1 MDTLINILI
10 FIGKSIYT
18 TLPGMMANMAPI
30 FVKDLNILNY
40 PIDFGIT
47 VKGKI
52 ILGPRKT
59 YRGLISG
66 IIAAMIIINIQY
78 LIDKYTIFKN
88 LTLYDFEEIN
98 FHLLGFLFGFGV
110 LFGDIFESF
119 IKRRLDMAPGK
130 SLIPWD
136 QIDCVLGGLI
146 FGRIAWA
153 YSYKYAITIILITFV
168 LHITLRHVGYYL
180 GLCSTK
186 W

>member
-1 MDTLINILI
+1 MEIFLIVLI
-10 FIGKSIYT
+10 YIAKSIYT
-18 TLPGMMANMAPI
+18 TLPGMIANMAPI

-47 VKGKI
+47 IKGKI

-78 LIDKYTIFKN
+78 LIDKYTLLKN
-88 LTLYDFEEIN
+88 LTLYDFDDIN
-98 FHLLGFLFGFGV
+98 FQLLGFLFGFGV

-119 IKRRLDMAPGK
+119 IKRRLDMPPGA

-153 YSYKYAITIILITFV
+153 YSYKYAIAIILVTFI
-168 LHITLRHVGYYL
+168 LHITIRHIGYYL
-180 GLCSTK
+180 GFCSTK